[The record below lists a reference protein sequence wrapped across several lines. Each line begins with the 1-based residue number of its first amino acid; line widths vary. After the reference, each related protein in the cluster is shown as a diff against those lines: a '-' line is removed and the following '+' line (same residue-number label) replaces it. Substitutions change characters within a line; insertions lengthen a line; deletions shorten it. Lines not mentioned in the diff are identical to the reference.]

1 MQVAYVC
8 ADPGVPVFGAK
19 GCSIHVQEGV
29 RALRKLG
36 AEATIFTPRPG
47 GAPPPDLA
55 DVPVVRLPRPKGET
69 AAREQAALAANR
81 DLADAL
87 TAAGPFD
94 LVYERYA
101 LWSHAGMTYAR
112 ASGTPSVLE
121 VNAPLIEEQAAHREL
136 VDRASA
142 AWVAHTVFGT
152 ADVLAAVSREVA
164 AYLEDFPEAVGRV
177 HVVPTGVDAER
188 FRPRAD
194 APAVEAKGFTVGFVG
209 SLKPWHGLDTLVD
222 AFIRLHG
229 RASESRLLIVGDGPE
244 RANVEAGLAEAG
256 LADAVV
262 FTGRVASADVP
273 AYLAAMD
280 VAVAPYPPMDACYFS
295 PLKLYEYMA
304 AGMPVVA
311 SRIGQ
316 IPDVVRDGESG
327 LLCAPG
333 DASALAAA
341 LDRLRIDP
349 ALRVRLSR
357 AARHAVLER
366 HTWTA
371 VFGRV
376 LALAGVEAGAS
387 DPIRVS

>member
-1 MQVAYVC
+1 MRVAYVC

-29 RALRKLG
+29 RALLQRG
-36 AEATIFTPRPG
+36 AEVTILTPRPG
-47 GAPPPDLA
+47 GAPPPDLTGVA
-55 DVPVVRLPRPKGET
+55 VVRLPRPKGEA

-87 TAAGPFD
+87 AAAGPFD

-101 LWSHAGMTYAR
+101 LWSHAGITYAR

-136 VDRASA
+136 VDRAGA
-142 AWVAHTVFGT
+142 AWVARTVFGA

-164 AYLEDFPEAVGRV
+164 AYLESFPGTAGRV
-177 HVVPTGVDAER
+177 HVVSNGVDAGR
-188 FRPRAD
+188 FRPAERA
-194 APAVEAKGFTVGFVG
+194 AGSAEGFTVGFVG
-209 SLKPWHGLDTLVD
+209 SLKPWHGLDVLVD
-222 AFIRLHG
+222 AFVRLHR
-229 RASESRLLIVGDGPE
+229 RAPESRLLIVGDGPE
-244 RANVEAGLAEAG
+244 RSPVEAALAESVPAE
-256 LADAVV
+256 AVV
-262 FTGRVASADVP
+262 FTGRVAPADVP
-273 AYLAAMD
+273 AYLGAMD
-280 VAVAPYPPMDACYFS
+280 AAVAPYPPMDACYFS

-304 AGMPVVA
+304 AGVAVVA

-333 DASALAAA
+333 DAASLADA
-341 LDRLRIDP
+341 LDRLRTEP
-349 ALRVRLSR
+349 ELRVRLSR
-357 AARHAVLER
+357 AARRAVLER

-376 LALAGVEAGAS
+376 LALAGIEAGAS
-387 DPIRVS
+387 VPIRVS